1 MCPHVPFLERWN
13 RPLVPAKRKDVDR
26 MKITLKDGSVK
37 EVNKGIS
44 VLELAKEISEGLARN
59 ATCAKVNG
67 EVKDLRY
74 NIEEDSEVEILTFDN
89 SEDGKKA
96 YWHTTS
102 HIMAQAIKRI
112 YGNDVKLTIGP
123 AIANG
128 FYYDFDVKENI
139 SSDDFEKIEK
149 EMKKII
155 KEDLPIERYSL
166 PRDEAIKF
174 MKGQGED
181 YKVELI
187 EELPEGEEISFYK
200 QGEFTD
206 LCAGPHLMSTGK
218 VKAVKILSSSGAYWR
233 GDEHNKMLQRF
244 YGISYPKAS
253 QLEEYLNMLEEA
265 KKRDHKK
272 LGKEL
277 ELFMI
282 APEGPGFPFF
292 LPKGM
297 VLRNVLE
304 DFWRDIHRKN
314 GYVEIKTPMI
324 LNEELWHRS
333 GHWDHYKEN
342 MYTTKIDGVD
352 YGIKPMNCPGGM
364 LVYKSKMH
372 SYKDLPIRAG
382 ELGLVHRHEKSGEL
396 NGLFRVRCFT
406 QDDAHIF
413 CLPEQIEEEISRI
426 IKLVDEVYSI
436 FGFEYTLEL
445 STRPDDS
452 MGSDEQWEMAEGALK
467 KVLKDLNMPYELNE
481 GDGAFYGPKIDFH
494 IKDSLGREWQ
504 CGTIQL
510 DFQMPERFDL
520 TYIGEDGEKHRP
532 VMLHRVIFG
541 SIERFIG
548 VLIENYAGAF
558 PTWLAPVQVKVL
570 PIADAHVEYAN
581 EVKARLE
588 DVGIRVEV
596 DDRNEKIG
604 YKIREA
610 QLQKIPYMLVLGD
623 KEKEAGAVGVRSR
636 KDGDIGAMPIDE
648 FIAKV
653 VEEIDT
659 FAK

>member
-1 MCPHVPFLERWN
+1 MI
-13 RPLVPAKRKDVDR
+13 
-26 MKITLKDGSVK
+26 KITLKDEKILEVEKGSTIL
-37 EVNKGIS
+37 EVAKKIS
-44 VLELAKEISEGLARN
+44 DGLARI
-59 ATCAKVNG
+59 ATCGEVDG

-74 NIEEDSEVEILTFDN
+74 ELQENCELNICTFEN
-89 SEDGKKA
+89 SEEGKKA
-96 YWHTTS
+96 YWHTTA
-102 HIMAQAIKRI
+102 HIMAQAIKRL
-112 YGNDVKLTIGP
+112 YPNVQLAIGP

-128 FYYDFDVKENI
+128 YYYDFDTEYRF
-139 SSDDFEKIEK
+139 SEEDFSKIEE

-155 KEDLPIERYSL
+155 KEDLAIERFEL
-166 PRDEAIKF
+166 PRDEAIKL
-174 MKGQGED
+174 MEEANES

-187 EELPEGEEISFYK
+187 EDLPEGETISFYK
-200 QGEFTD
+200 QGEYVD

-218 VKAVKILSSSGAYWR
+218 VKAVKLLSTSGAYWR
-233 GDEHNKMLQRF
+233 GDEKNKMLQRI

-253 QLEEYLNMLEEA
+253 QLEEYLTMLEEA

-277 ELFMI
+277 GLFMI

-297 VLRNVLE
+297 ELRNVLE
-304 DFWRDIHRKN
+304 DFWRKIHKEN

-324 LNEELWHRS
+324 LNEELWHTS
-333 GHWDHYKEN
+333 GHWDHYKDN
-342 MYTTKIDGVD
+342 MYTTKIDDVD
-352 YGIKPMNCPGGM
+352 FGIKPMNCPGGM
-364 LVYKSKMH
+364 IVYKNDMH
-372 SYKDLPIRAG
+372 SYRDLPIRAG

-413 CLPEQIEEEISRI
+413 CTPDQIESEISNLM
-426 IKLVDEVYSI
+426 KLINKIYKEV
-436 FGFEYTLEL
+436 FGFDYTVEL
-445 STRPDDS
+445 STRPENS
-452 MGSDEQWEMAEGALK
+452 MGSDEQWELAESTLK
-467 KVLKDLNMPYELNE
+467 KVLKDLNVEYELNE

-494 IKDSLGREWQ
+494 IKDSLKREWQ

-548 VLIENYAGAF
+548 ILIEHYAGAF
-558 PTWLAPVQVKVL
+558 PTWLAPVQVKIL
-570 PIADAHVEYAN
+570 PITDDQKEYAN
-581 EVKARLE
+581 NLANQLKEK
-588 DVGIRVEV
+588 GIRVEL

-610 QLQKIPYMLVLGD
+610 QLQKVPYMLV
-623 KEKEAGAVGVRSR
+623 AGAKEQEANLVAVRSR
-636 KDGDIGAMPIDE
+636 KAGDIGQMKMSE
-648 FIAKV
+648 FVEKIQ
-653 VEEIDT
+653 EEIENKLID
-659 FAK
+659 